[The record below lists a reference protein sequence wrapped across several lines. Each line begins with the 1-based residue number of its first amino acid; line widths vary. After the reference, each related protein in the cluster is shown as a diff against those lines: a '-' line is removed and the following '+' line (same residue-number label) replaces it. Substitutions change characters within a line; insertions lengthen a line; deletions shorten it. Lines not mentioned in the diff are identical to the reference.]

1 MVQMSEV
8 TSTESHEHAELD
20 ELFEKGLRIRRS
32 IVGEQYVDN
41 SLAAAGD
48 YGMPFQKF
56 LTAVCWGA
64 TWGREGGL
72 SPRDRSL
79 LNLGI
84 IGALGRP
91 NEFKTHV
98 RGALVNGLSAEEIRE
113 AIIQLATYAG
123 IPLGLEAMKGAQEV
137 VAKMQAQ

>member
-1 MVQMSEV
+1 MSD
-8 TSTESHEHAELD
+8 TSPSASSDHSELD
-20 ELFEKGLRIRRS
+20 ELFDKGLKIRREV
-32 IVGEQYVDN
+32 VGEYYVDS
-41 SLAAAGD
+41 SLENAGE

-72 SPRDRSL
+72 SRRDRSL

-84 IGALGRP
+84 IGALGRA

-98 RGALVNGLSAEEIRE
+98 RGALENGLSPEDVRE
-113 AIIQLATYAG
+113 AVIHLATYAG

-137 VAKMQAQ
+137 VAQQRAKEE